1 MLQSALGYVVRI
13 GRFGAYYMHQ
23 IENEKEL
30 IARCQQGETEL
41 FGPLYDRY
49 VRVIYGFIYYKTFH
63 KETAE
68 DLTSETFFKALT
80 HIQTVDPSRSFQSW
94 LYKIA
99 QNSVIDHFRRER
111 YMENIDDIWDVADGA
126 NVETDASVA
135 LEIRALRKELH
146 NLSRRERDIVIMRV
160 WQELSYREIAEILGK
175 SEASCKMSY
184 SRVVSKLKQTVPV
197 ALGIPSLDNNGTN

>member
-1 MLQSALGYVVRI
+1 
-13 GRFGAYYMHQ
+13 
-23 IENEKEL
+23 
-30 IARCQQGETEL
+30 
-41 FGPLYDRY
+41 
-49 VRVIYGFIYYKTFH
+49 VIYGFIYYKTFH